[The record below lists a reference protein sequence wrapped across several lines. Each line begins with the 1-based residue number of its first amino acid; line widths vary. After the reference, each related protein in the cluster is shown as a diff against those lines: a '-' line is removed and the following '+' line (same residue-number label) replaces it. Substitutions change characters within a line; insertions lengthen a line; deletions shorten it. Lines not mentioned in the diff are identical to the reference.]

1 MVRARVFGRLFTF
14 LLAVAVI
21 ATVSMGGANA
31 QELAGTKTSDA
42 ALLSGNKAAIPED
55 KEYDVSGRVV
65 SALVYQYFIVTVDDA
80 EDKKGKTFQGDA
92 GGVTIP
98 GVDFFWGTLHTP
110 DLEKL
115 YSDTVSFQYNAAAT
129 FLNINF
135 FDSKGGRLGYVLAG
149 AAGTVSGIG
158 GGTGGWE

>member
-1 MVRARVFGRLFTF
+1 
-14 LLAVAVI
+14 
-21 ATVSMGGANA
+21 MGGANA
-31 QELAGTKTSDA
+31 QELAGTKTVGCGTS
-42 ALLSGNKAAIPED
+42 SPETGCHSED

-135 FDSKGGRLGYVLAG
+135 STARANDLVTFLLVLL
-149 AAGTVSGIG
+149 GTVSGSVVAWRVG
-158 GGTGGWE
+158 VGR